1 MKSIGYKPEET
12 FKKLDIAKIQLSEA
26 INLFVQEKFICSLS
40 LSSAAEEIY
49 AGYLRNKGQRSV
61 IEESHHFIQVIGNSL
76 GLQIMQD
83 MEKSESIAVWNR
95 AKNRTKHHNK
105 NESDDLTLNDCD
117 EAYWM
122 IKRGIANAKSLGIL
136 MENENEF
143 DNWVIEKCCL

>member
-12 FKKLDIAKIQLSEA
+12 FKKLEIAKIQLSEA
-26 INLFVQEKFICSLS
+26 INLFVQEKFICSLT

-49 AGYLRNKGQRSV
+49 AGYLRNKGQMPV

-83 MEKSESIAVWNR
+83 MEKSETIAVWNR
-95 AKNRTKHHNK
+95 ARNRTKHHNK

-136 MENENEF
+136 LNNELEF
-143 DNWVIEKCCL
+143 ENWVIEKCCL